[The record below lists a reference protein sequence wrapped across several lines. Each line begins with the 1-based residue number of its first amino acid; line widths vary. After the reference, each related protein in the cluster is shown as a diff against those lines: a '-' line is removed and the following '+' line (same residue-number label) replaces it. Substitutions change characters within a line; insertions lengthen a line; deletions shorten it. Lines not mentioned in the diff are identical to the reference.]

1 MQKIV
6 FIGCG
11 NMGSSLIGGLIANGY
26 SSSDLTGIEPD
37 DGQRLKIAT
46 EFNIQTHAE
55 INDAINEAAVIVLA
69 VKPQMLHTALTAL
82 RNSLKDSLPLIISIV
97 AGARTETIVGRLNNH
112 FPVIRVMPN
121 TPSLIQSGVAAL
133 YANEETTAAQRKFA
147 TQIMQAVGIGIW
159 LDDESLLDA
168 VTAVSGSGPAYFFL
182 IVELLEKIAV
192 EMGLEPGHAHILTVE
207 TALGAAKML
216 KETGADATTLRR
228 QVTSPGGTT
237 EQALKVFH
245 ENGLEQLLRDALKAC
260 HQRSIELAEQ
270 SR

>member
-11 NMGSSLIGGLIANGY
+11 NMGGSLIGGLIANGY
-26 SSSDLTGIEPD
+26 SSADLTGIEPD
-37 DGQRLKIAT
+37 DGRRLKIAT

-55 INDAINEAAVIVLA
+55 INNAVNEASVIVLA

-82 RNSLKDSLPLIISIV
+82 RNALKDALPLIISVV
-97 AGARTETIVGRLNNH
+97 AGIRTEAITGWLNTH

-121 TPSLIQSGVAAL
+121 TPSLIQSGVAAI
-133 YANEETTAAQRKFA
+133 YANENTTAVQQKVAA
-147 TQIMQAVGIGIW
+147 QIMQAVGVSIW
-159 LDDESLLDA
+159 LDDEALLDA

-192 EMGLEPGHAHILTVE
+192 EMGLEPEHARVLTVE
-207 TALGAAKML
+207 TALGA
-216 KETGADATTLRR
+216 
-228 QVTSPGGTT
+228 
-237 EQALKVFH
+237 VFH

-260 HQRSIELAEQ
+260 HQRSVELAEQ
-270 SR
+270 GR